1 MEIEGQA
8 LCQVQQQLCMGGAK
22 ASLGKGR
29 QGRMWGAR
37 QQSLQLLAF
46 VGAGLLGCGQ
56 LQTQGIRQGAQ
67 HLGHPLQRGAMAGIH
82 TGLDGVLHVRLRLGV
97 LPAIVQQ
104 PSAVSVDEGPG
115 VVFAAVPLG
124 LQLHIGLACA
134 VQSLGQVHQGAQP
147 QVMCKALHLC
157 AVGQGAAE
165 VFGGFIAQVLLQLL
179 HQGLGLRL
187 WCALLLAQIHLRHQA
202 VAARLRLFALG
213 LGGVAQ
219 P

>member
-1 MEIEGQA
+1 MY
-8 LCQVQQQLCMGGAK
+8 
-22 ASLGKGR
+22 
-29 QGRMWGAR
+29 
-37 QQSLQLLAF
+37 
-46 VGAGLLGCGQ
+46 
-56 LQTQGIRQGAQ
+56 
-67 HLGHPLQRGAMAGIH
+67 
-82 TGLDGVLHVRLRLGV
+82 
-97 LPAIVQQ
+97 
-104 PSAVSVDEGPG
+104 
-115 VVFAAVPLG
+115 
-124 LQLHIGLACA
+124 IGLACA

-157 AVGQGAAE
+157 AVGQGTAE

-219 P
+219 PCKASQGRIELLQRLLALAGKGADLPQRRLQFAVQQQAGHSHRLPQPFFKGGL